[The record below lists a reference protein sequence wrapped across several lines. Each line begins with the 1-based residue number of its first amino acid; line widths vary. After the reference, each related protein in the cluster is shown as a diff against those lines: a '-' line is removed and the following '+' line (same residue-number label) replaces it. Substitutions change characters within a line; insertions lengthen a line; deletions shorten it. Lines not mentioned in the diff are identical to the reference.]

1 MAVIMEEILE
11 MLEVFVKSDA
21 ILQKRE
27 IIDISNNNLF

>member
-1 MAVIMEEILE
+1 
-11 MLEVFVKSDA
+11 MLEVFVRSDA